1 MENRCPPKDEPKE
14 YHVRKD
20 NTVRYRTNYYSVPSS
35 TYRNRN
41 TVVWLLENNGY
52 IELYDKESG
61 KLICRHELC
70 PGKGKNVCDKRHH
83 KDKTWSVNDLQ
94 VRI

>member
-70 PGKGKNVCDKRHH
+70 PGKGENVCDKRHH
-83 KDKTWSVNDLQ
+83 KDIIRTRHGV
-94 VRI
+94 